1 MKKKSYMMPQ
11 VEVVKIQQVQ
21 LLDGSPGTH
30 EQVGS
35 GSVYAPGYRNSQ
47 NPQDDEEDEEE
58 DW

>member
-1 MKKKSYMMPQ
+1 MKKKRYMMPQ
-11 VEVVKIQQVQ
+11 MEVMKIQQVQ